1 MRRLVSIFMMCC
13 LLLGIFPTTALAAK
27 DSPGNEVTVNLYRSR
42 PSAAADYTVELKGD
56 SHNATETLE
65 APAVNSGIDKSF
77 VTLRDIPNGTYTL
90 TVSAKYHVTY
100 TQELTINNASVM
112 LNLCNSRDMITD
124 STKSKYGL
132 VPVGDINSD
141 GTINDNDA
149 KKVLDDPA
157 YDLTGDG
164 KTDLQ
169 DLALVV
175 RNENHSASAPEI
187 PYTVPAAEADKNT
200 NMNGNSSIGL
210 KITPKNDN
218 AISQENPVTI
228 NLTPPNSNQ
237 AVEGI
242 VIAAPAT
249 SDNGI
254 TQGIITVTTEDGQD
268 LSYPLSEQETPR
280 GTAKASAPGEIT
292 KEADGTI
299 VIDFGKRVAIKKVTI
314 KVTGTQS
321 SGTLAE
327 IAKVE
332 FFQDFANRIPA
343 PKLDIPT
350 VTAVSNTESDGLGYK
365 NLTVS
370 WTAQQNVTGYEVSVS
385 GPGYNKTASTE
396 KTSYTFEGDSFN
408 GTVQSFQTY
417 TIKVRSLNG
426 SWKSDWSK
434 EYSHTVTCTQKPPAP
449 ESVKVTPGVQS
460 LRVSWVCKFD
470 AESYSL
476 FYKKSSDSSFQ
487 EKKDLESSSHTLT
500 GLEGGTEYT
509 VYVVAHN
516 RNGDSPKSQ
525 NAVGMP
531 TTPTGAELPKYK
543 ILDNSVIKSISGNSN
558 QGYTIYKADGSTVT
572 NANATPED
580 WRALLDDN
588 PSTHLVIPDWDSG
601 VSYNNFRGPILQ
613 LDQKRTLDTI
623 RMTPSE
629 GASAHMAA
637 VKLRYKDEKGSFQEA
652 TAKFSQQRDK
662 QNRLYYEAVLDS
674 PITTDY
680 LEVRT
685 SSLYG
690 SEQNYTI
697 CELRLYEYD
706 DLEAKVKALFA
717 DASHTKLADD
727 VTADT
732 ITALRD
738 RANTKDEKSGE
749 FHPHRDTIL
758 NDLNYAQKI
767 LQDGAPDEALTVDNQ
782 ITAKNPPASDF
793 AQTLS
798 DHQPLG
804 YVAKANSTI
813 TIYVSDLSG
822 KAAPG
827 SNADLE
833 LVATQ
838 YHPEVTAWQE
848 SLSTLK
854 VGRNEIHIPKI
865 GSSEKEAGGALYL
878 RYTGEKGAKQ
888 YEVRVISGANDVS
901 KSITKIPVLHL
912 DGVTGEKRTA
922 AIKAYVTELE
932 SYVNGL
938 SSLHDSTHGDIGYS
952 YNNKECF
959 LNATE
964 ITMENMMFSVPATQV
979 WAAISDNPAHKLE
992 QSIAAM
998 EQEIDYFYQFKGLNK
1013 AATDNDAYPNT
1024 RLNIRY
1030 HQMFTGAFMYAG
1042 GKHIGIEYDSVPG
1055 LFQTT
1060 PVTTDGNGKKTG
1072 GSYSGWG
1079 IAHEIGH
1086 CINAASYQRVE
1097 VTNNLFPQLAQ
1108 TDETNK
1114 TSRVQNYNQVYKA
1127 VVTGTTGHTGNLAV
1141 QLAMYWQL
1149 HLAYDNDYSFKVYD
1163 SIEEQQAGLFY
1174 ARLESYLRTPS
1185 KAKFPLQTTS
1195 GDQGFMQ
1202 AACAAA
1208 GKNILPFFQAW
1219 GIIPNEQTK
1228 AYAANFGA
1236 ENRKIQYID
1245 DDSRLYRLEN
1255 KPGMSKDTTV
1265 TASITNAK
1273 DSRINGNK
1281 VEISLSNNN
1290 QNENAM
1296 LGYEIARNG
1305 KVVAFVPAKET
1316 SYTDI
1321 VTTEN
1326 NKAFTYTVTGI
1337 DRLLNETDTVTLDEV
1352 KVCHDGAIDK
1362 SAWTATTNMVSDL
1375 DTTVDK
1381 DDEDP
1386 DSGTSTTQGA
1396 AKQSA
1401 IGLAI
1406 DNKTDTVYYG
1416 TKSGSERPYV
1426 VLNLGGV
1433 QQITALKFTPDTG
1446 EHSSQRLFGYR
1457 VEISMDGNSW
1467 TTVKEGNCYAE
1478 SANALNP
1485 NSWGQ
1490 QEDIIYNAD
1499 GSYTLFFNKKTEDGS
1514 MDPYL
1519 YTYDAAYV
1527 KLTATTMS
1535 SLAIAELDVLGP
1547 TSDNVELL
1555 TEGYGELKKDFTPT
1569 GADEVA
1575 LEAGTI
1581 VFYGSYKGDPSYNIV
1596 VLKDQN
1602 GKMLNGESI
1611 ILADVADKGYL
1622 GETSDGRWI
1631 YGIQEENMKGVTKV
1645 VAELYRVQDATKLE
1659 GERLTSTSLHMTIP
1673 EECPPVILTGN
1684 GEQAAAHVEDTSLL
1698 TLKEEDAAT
1707 STAGEAQPVAD
1718 FYGDTGAVH
1727 GSKSSRVTLTPDGNK
1742 MKFEAKQEDGSIA
1755 MQIDF
1760 KLSPAPESV
1769 DLTANSGNNVFQTYR
1784 YDKASGNINLYVV
1797 QRSGTFTNGSS
1808 IGSINDLDRDTRVSA
1823 VTRDLKALSF
1833 QVSSPDDSTS
1843 TEGTI
1848 GSGTKPPSHG
1858 GNGNSQTFTLKF
1870 QTNGGSALQ
1879 DVTKKSGTSVDL
1891 TAYLPKKEG
1900 YTFAGWYADAALT
1913 KKVTSVK
1920 LTSNTTVYA
1929 KWTKAGEVPNFVDVP
1944 ADAWY
1949 LEDLQFVYTNGIMM
1963 GTSDTHFSPDRTTSR
1978 GMLVTTLYR
1987 MEGEPEPTAENPFA
2001 DVASNAYYEKA
2012 VRWAFANHIVTG
2024 HTATQF
2030 SPDGSITRE
2039 QLATILYRYAQY
2051 KGRDTSP
2058 SVELTKYSDAAQI
2071 HEYALPA
2078 MRWACATGL
2087 MNGTSSSTLSPLG
2100 SATRA
2105 QVAALLHR
2113 F

>member
-1 MRRLVSIFMMCC
+1 MRRVVSIFMMCC
-13 LLLGIFPTTALAAK
+13 LLLGIFPTTALAAN
-27 DSPGNEVTVNLYRSR
+27 DPPGNEVTVNLYRSG
-42 PSAAADYTVELKGD
+42 PSAAADYTVTLKSSSEFKD
-56 SHNATETLE
+56 TLK
-65 APAVNSGIDKSF
+65 APVVNSGTDKSF

-141 GTINDNDA
+141 GKISDEDA
-149 KKVLDDPA
+149 TLVLESNS
-157 YDLTGDG
+157 YDLTGNG
-164 KTDLQ
+164 ETDLQ

-175 RNENHSASAPEI
+175 RNQGELATAPVSN
-187 PYTVPAAEADKNT
+187 YTVPKAEAADSTKMEGDSSTGLTLTPT
-200 NMNGNSSIGL
+200 NG
-210 KITPKNDN
+210 TP
-218 AISQENPVTI
+218 ISQENPVTI
-228 NLTPPNSNQ
+228 NLTPPSSNKDT
-237 AVEGI
+237 EGI
-242 VIAAPAT
+242 VIAAPKDPKD
-249 SDNGI
+249 SKGVI
-254 TQGIITVTTEDGQD
+254 TQGEITVATENDETF
-268 LSYPLSEQETPR
+268 SYSLNEEQETPR

-299 VIDFGKRVAIKKVTI
+299 VIDFGKRVAVKKVTI
-314 KVTGTQS
+314 KVTGTAS
-321 SGTLAE
+321 SALAE

-385 GPGYNKTASTE
+385 GPGYSKTANTE

-543 ILDNSVIKSISGNSN
+543 ILDNSVIKSISGNPDK
-558 QGYTIYKADGSTVT
+558 GYTIYKADGSTVT

-588 PSTHLVIPDWDSG
+588 PSTHLLIPDWDSG
-601 VSYNNFRGPILQ
+601 VKYDNFRGPILQ

-629 GASAHMAA
+629 GASVHMAA
-637 VKLRYKDEKGSFQEA
+637 VKIRYKDEKGAFQEA
-652 TAKFSQQRDK
+652 NAKFSQQRDK
-662 QNRLYYEAVLDS
+662 QGRLYYEAVLDS

-706 DLEAKVKALFA
+706 DLEAKVKDLFA
-717 DASHTKLADD
+717 DPSHTTLKDH
-727 VTADT
+727 VKEET
-732 ITALRD
+732 IQNLID
-738 RANTKDEKSGE
+738 RANTKDEKSQE
-749 FHPHRDTIL
+749 YHPHQETIL
-758 NDLNYAQKI
+758 NDLNYAMKI
-767 LQDGAPDEALTVDNQ
+767 LKDGKPGEALTVDNQ
-782 ITAKNPPASDF
+782 ITATEPPASGF
-793 AQTLS
+793 AQELS
-798 DHQPLG
+798 DYQPLG
-804 YVAKANSTI
+804 YVAQANSTI
-813 TIYVSDLSG
+813 TVYVSDLTGQTS
-822 KAAPG
+822 PG
-827 SNADLE
+827 SKVNLE

-838 YHPEVTAWQE
+838 YHPEVSAWQA
-848 SLSTLK
+848 SPIQLK
-854 VGRNEIHIPKI
+854 AGRNEINIPKI
-865 GSSEKEAGGALYL
+865 GSSKKEAGGTLYL
-878 RYTGEKGAKQ
+878 RYTGEKGANQ
-888 YEVRVISGANDVS
+888 YEVRVIGG
-901 KSITKIPVLHL
+901 TEIPVLRL
-912 DGVTGEKRTA
+912 DGITGEERTA

-932 SYVNGL
+932 SYVKGL
-938 SSLHDSTHGDIGYS
+938 SNLHNSTHQDIGYN
-952 YNNKECF
+952 YDDKECF

-979 WAAISDNPAHKLE
+979 WAAISGGDAAHKLE
-992 QSIAAM
+992 QSIEAM

-1042 GKHIGIEYDSVPG
+1042 GKHIGIEYGSVPG

-1114 TSRVQNYNQVYKA
+1114 TSRVQDYNQVYKA

-1163 SIEEQQAGLFY
+1163 SIQAQQDGLFY

-1185 KAKFPLQTTS
+1185 KAEPDLQTTS

-1236 ENRKIQYID
+1236 ETRKIQYID

-1281 VEISLSNNN
+1281 VELSLSNNN

-1305 KVVAFVPAKET
+1305 KVVAFVPASKD

-1433 QQITALKFTPDTG
+1433 QQITALKFTPDAG
-1446 EHSSQRLFGYR
+1446 DHSSQRLFGYR
-1457 VEISMDGNSW
+1457 VEISMDGNNW
-1467 TTVKEGNCYAE
+1467 TTVKEGNCYAD
-1478 SANALNP
+1478 SASSSDP
-1485 NSWGQ
+1485 GSWKK
-1490 QEDIIYNAD
+1490 QEDIIYNDD

-1555 TEGYGELKKDFTPT
+1555 TEGYGKLKENFTPT

-1596 VLKDQN
+1596 VLRDQD
-1602 GKMLNGESI
+1602 GKMLDGESI
-1611 ILADVADKGYL
+1611 ILAHVADKGYL

-1631 YGIQEENMKGVTKV
+1631 YGIQKENMKGVTKV
-1645 VAELYRVQDATKLE
+1645 IAELYRVQDATVLK

-1673 EECPPVILTGN
+1673 ENCPDVTLKGN
-1684 GEQAAAHVEDTSLL
+1684 NDPIAAHVEDTSLL
-1698 TLKEEDAAT
+1698 TLKEEEAAT

-1742 MKFEAKQEDGSIA
+1742 MKFEAKQENGSIA

-1760 KLSPAPESV
+1760 KLSPAPASV
-1769 DLTANSGNNVFQTYR
+1769 DLTANNDNNVFQTHR

-1808 IGSINDLDRDTRVSA
+1808 IGSINDLDRDTKVSA
-1823 VTRDLKALSF
+1823 TTRVLKNLSS
-1833 QVSSPDDSTS
+1833 QVSNSDDSTS

-1858 GNGNSQTFTLKF
+1858 SNGNNQTFTLKF

-1929 KWTKAGEVPNFVDVP
+1929 KWTKTGEVPNFVDVP

-2001 DVASNAYYEKA
+2001 DVVSNAYYEKA

-2039 QLATILYRYAQY
+2039 QMATILYRYAQY

-2071 HEYALPA
+2071 HEYTLPA

>member
-1 MRRLVSIFMMCC
+1 MRRVVSIFMMCC
-13 LLLGIFPTTALAAK
+13 LLLGIFPTTALAANDPPK
-27 DSPGNEVTVNLYRSR
+27 NEVTVNLYRSG
-42 PSAAADYTVELKGD
+42 PSAAADYTVELKGN
-56 SHNATETLE
+56 SRNAMETLR
-65 APAVNSGIDKSF
+65 APVVNSGTDKSF

-100 TQELTINNASVM
+100 TQELTINNASVV

-141 GTINDNDA
+141 GKIDDNDA
-149 KKVLDDPA
+149 EKVLNDSA
-157 YDLTGDG
+157 YDLTGDS

-175 RNENHSASAPEI
+175 RNQGELAVAPMSN
-187 PYTVPAAEADKNT
+187 YTVPKAEAADSTK
-200 NMNGNSSIGL
+200 MEGNSSSGL
-210 KITPKNDN
+210 KLTPTNGN

-228 NLTPPNSNQ
+228 NLTPPSSNEDT
-237 AVEGI
+237 EGI
-242 VIAAPAT
+242 VIAAPKD
-249 SDNGI
+249 SKGVI
-254 TQGIITVTTEDGQD
+254 TQGEITVETDGEA
-268 LSYPLSEQETPR
+268 LHYSLSEQETPR
-280 GTAKASAPGEIT
+280 GTAKASASGEIT

-314 KVTGTQS
+314 KVTGTAS

-370 WTAQQNVTGYEVSVS
+370 WTSQQNVTGYEVSVS

-434 EYSHTVTCTQKPPAP
+434 AYSHTVTCTQKPPAP
-449 ESVKVTPGVQS
+449 ESVKVESGVQS

-543 ILDNSVIKSISGNSN
+543 ILDNSVIKSISGNPDK
-558 QGYTIYKADGSTVT
+558 GYTIYKADGSTVT

-580 WRALLDDN
+580 WWALLDDN
-588 PSTHLVIPDWDSG
+588 PSTHLLIPDWDSG
-601 VSYNNFRGPILQ
+601 VKYDNFRGPILQ

-637 VKLRYKDEKGSFQEA
+637 VKIRYKDEKGAFQEA
-652 TAKFSQQRDK
+652 NAKFSQQRDK
-662 QNRLYYEAVLDS
+662 QGRLYYEAVLDS
-674 PITTDY
+674 PIDADY

-706 DLEAKVKALFA
+706 DLEAKVKDLFA
-717 DASHTKLADD
+717 DSSHTMLKND
-727 VTADT
+727 VTEEA
-732 ITALRD
+732 IQNLID
-738 RANTKDEKSGE
+738 RANTKDEKSQE
-749 FHPHRDTIL
+749 YHPHQETIL
-758 NDLNYAQKI
+758 NDLTYAMKI
-767 LQDGAPDEALTVDNQ
+767 LKDGKPGEPLTVDNQ
-782 ITAKNPPASDF
+782 ITATNPPASDF

-798 DHQPLG
+798 DYQPLG
-804 YVAKANSTI
+804 YVAQANSTI
-813 TIYVSDLSG
+813 TIYVSDLTGQTS
-822 KAAPG
+822 PG
-827 SNADLE
+827 SKVNLE

-838 YHPEVTAWQE
+838 YHPEVSAWQA
-848 SLSTLK
+848 SPIQLK
-854 VGRNEIHIPKI
+854 AGRNEINIPKI
-865 GSSEKEAGGALYL
+865 GSSKKEAGGALYL
-878 RYTGEKGAKQ
+878 RYTGKKGANQ
-888 YEVRVISGANDVS
+888 YEVRVIGG
-901 KSITKIPVLHL
+901 TKIPVLRL
-912 DGVTGEKRTA
+912 DGVTGGERTA
-922 AIKAYVTELE
+922 AIKAYVTELG

-938 SSLHDSTHGDIGYS
+938 SSLHDSTHGDIGYN
-952 YNNKECF
+952 YDAQECF

-979 WAAISDNPAHKLE
+979 WGAISGGDAAHKLE
-992 QSIAAM
+992 QSIVAM

-1042 GKHIGIEYDSVPG
+1042 GKHIGIEYGSVPG

-1060 PVTTDGNGKKTG
+1060 PITTDGNGKKTG

-1114 TSRVQNYNQVYKA
+1114 TSRVKDYNQVYQA

-1219 GIIPNEQTK
+1219 GIIPNAETEK
-1228 AYAANFGA
+1228 YAAQFDK
-1236 ENRKIQYID
+1236 ETRKIQYID
-1245 DDSRLYRLEN
+1245 DDSRLYRLEGQ
-1255 KPGMSKDTTV
+1255 PRMSEGTKV
-1265 TASITNAK
+1265 TASITNAA
-1273 DSRINGNK
+1273 DSRIKGNT
-1281 VEISLSNNN
+1281 VDISLSNTNGN
-1290 QNENAM
+1290 PDAM

-1337 DRLLNETDTVTLDEV
+1337 DRLLHETDTVTLDEV

-1362 SAWTATTNMVSDL
+1362 SAWTATTNMVSEQDKP
-1375 DTTVDK
+1375 VDK
-1381 DDEDP
+1381 NDQDP

-1416 TKSGSERPYV
+1416 TKSGNERPYV

-1433 QQITALKFTPDTG
+1433 QQITALKFTPDAG
-1446 EHSSQRLFGYR
+1446 DHSKDRLFGYR

-1467 TTVKEGNCYAE
+1467 TTVKEGNCYAD
-1478 SANALNP
+1478 SASSSDP
-1485 NSWGQ
+1485 GSWEK
-1490 QEDIIYNAD
+1490 QEDIVYNTD

-1555 TEGYGELKKDFTPT
+1555 TEGYGKLKEDFIPEGETE
-1569 GADEVA
+1569 AA
-1575 LEAGTI
+1575 MKAGTI

-1602 GKMLNGESI
+1602 GKMLDGESI
-1611 ILADVADKGYL
+1611 ILAHVADKGYL

-1645 VAELYRVQDATKLE
+1645 IAELYRVQDATKLE

-1673 EECPPVILTGN
+1673 ENCPDVTLKGN
-1684 GEQAAAHVEDTSLL
+1684 NDPIAAHVEDTSLL
-1698 TLKEEDAAT
+1698 TLKEEEAAT
-1707 STAGEAQPVAD
+1707 STAGEAQPLAD

-1727 GSKSSRVTLTPDGNK
+1727 GSKASRVTLTPDGNK

-1760 KLSPAPESV
+1760 KLSPAPASV
-1769 DLTANSGNNVFQTYR
+1769 DFNVESEAGVFQTYR
-1784 YDKASGNINLYVV
+1784 YDKGSDTISLYTVKREETFGN
-1797 QRSGTFTNGSS
+1797 SS
-1808 IGSINDLDRDTRVSA
+1808 SAGSINGLDHGTKVSA
-1823 VTRDLKALSF
+1823 VTRVLKNLSS
-1833 QVSSPDDSTS
+1833 QVPNPDSNTS

-1858 GNGNSQTFTLKF
+1858 SNGNNQTFTLKF

-1929 KWTKAGEVPNFVDVP
+1929 KWTKTGEVPNFVDVP

-1949 LEDLQFVYTNGIMM
+1949 GEDLQFVYTNGIMM

-2001 DVASNAYYEKA
+2001 DVASNTYYEKA

-2039 QLATILYRYAQY
+2039 QMATILYRYAQY

>member
-1 MRRLVSIFMMCC
+1 MRRVVSIFMMCC
-13 LLLGIFPTTALAAK
+13 LLLGIFPTTALAANDPPK
-27 DSPGNEVTVNLYRSR
+27 NEVTVNLYRSG
-42 PSAAADYTVELKGD
+42 PSAAADYTVELKGN
-56 SHNATETLE
+56 SRNAMETLK
-65 APAVNSGIDKSF
+65 APVVNSGTDKSF

-100 TQELTINNASVM
+100 TQELTINNASVV

-132 VPVGDINSD
+132 VPVGDINNDGKVSD
-141 GTINDNDA
+141 EDA
-149 KKVLDDPA
+149 TLVLESNS
-157 YDLTGDG
+157 YDLTGNG
-164 KTDLQ
+164 ETDLQ

-175 RNENHSASAPEI
+175 RNQGELATAPMSN
-187 PYTVPAAEADKNT
+187 YTVPKAEAADSTK
-200 NMNGNSSIGL
+200 MEGNSSTGL
-210 KITPKNDN
+210 KLTPTNGN

-228 NLTPPNSNQ
+228 NLTPPSSNEDT
-237 AVEGI
+237 EGI
-242 VIAAPAT
+242 VIAAPKD
-249 SDNGI
+249 SKGVI
-254 TQGIITVTTEDGQD
+254 TQGEITVETDGEA
-268 LSYPLSEQETPR
+268 LHYSLSEQETPR
-280 GTAKASAPGEIT
+280 GTAKASASGEIT

-314 KVTGTQS
+314 KVTGTAS

-370 WTAQQNVTGYEVSVS
+370 WTSQQNVTGYEVSVS
-385 GPGYNKTASTE
+385 GPGYNKTAGTE

-434 EYSHTVTCTQKPPAP
+434 AYSHTVTCTQKPPAP
-449 ESVKVTPGVQS
+449 ESVKVESGVQS

-543 ILDNSVIKSISGNSN
+543 ILDNSVIKSISGNPDK
-558 QGYTIYKADGSTVT
+558 GYTIYKADGSTVT

-580 WRALLDDN
+580 WWALLDDN
-588 PSTHLVIPDWDSG
+588 PSTHLLIPDWDSG
-601 VSYNNFRGPILQ
+601 VKYDNFRGPILQ

-637 VKLRYKDEKGSFQEA
+637 VKIRYKDEKGAFQEA
-652 TAKFSQQRDK
+652 NAKFSQQRDK
-662 QNRLYYEAVLDS
+662 QGRLYYEAVLDS
-674 PITTDY
+674 PIDADY

-706 DLEAKVKALFA
+706 DLEAKVKDLFA
-717 DASHTKLADD
+717 DSSHTMLKND
-727 VTADT
+727 VTEEA
-732 ITALRD
+732 IQNLID
-738 RANTKDEKSGE
+738 RANTKDEKSQE
-749 FHPHRDTIL
+749 YHPHQETIL
-758 NDLNYAQKI
+758 NDLTYAMKI
-767 LQDGAPDEALTVDNQ
+767 LKDGKPGEPLTVDNQ
-782 ITAKNPPASDF
+782 ITATNPPASDF

-798 DHQPLG
+798 DYQPLG
-804 YVAKANSTI
+804 YVAQANSTI
-813 TIYVSDLSG
+813 TIYVSDLTGQTS
-822 KAAPG
+822 PG
-827 SNADLE
+827 SKVNLE

-838 YHPEVTAWQE
+838 YHPEVSAWQA
-848 SLSTLK
+848 SPIQLK
-854 VGRNEIHIPKI
+854 AGRNEINIPKI
-865 GSSEKEAGGALYL
+865 GSSKKEAGGALYL
-878 RYTGEKGAKQ
+878 RYTGKKGANQ
-888 YEVRVISGANDVS
+888 YEVRVIGG
-901 KSITKIPVLHL
+901 TKIPVLRL
-912 DGVTGEKRTA
+912 DGVTGGERTA
-922 AIKAYVTELE
+922 AIKAYVTELG

-938 SSLHDSTHGDIGYS
+938 SSLHDSTHGDIGYN
-952 YNNKECF
+952 YDAQECF

-979 WAAISDNPAHKLE
+979 WEAISDNPAHKLE

-1013 AATDNDAYPNT
+1013 AAKDNDAYPNT

-1055 LFQTT
+1055 LFKTT
-1060 PVTTDGNGKKTG
+1060 PVTTDDNGKKTG

-1114 TSRVQNYNQVYKA
+1114 TSRVKDYNQVYQA

-1219 GIIPNEQTK
+1219 GIIPNAETEK
-1228 AYAANFGA
+1228 YAAQFDK
-1236 ENRKIQYID
+1236 ETRKIQYID
-1245 DDSRLYRLEN
+1245 DDSRLYRLEGQ
-1255 KPGMSKDTTV
+1255 PRMSEGTKV
-1265 TASITNAK
+1265 TASITNAA
-1273 DSRINGNK
+1273 DSRIKGNT
-1281 VEISLSNNN
+1281 VDISLSNTNGN
-1290 QNENAM
+1290 PDAM

-1337 DRLLNETDTVTLDEV
+1337 DRLLHETDTVTLDEV

-1362 SAWTATTNMVSDL
+1362 SAWTATTNMVSEQDKP
-1375 DTTVDK
+1375 VDK
-1381 DDEDP
+1381 NDQDP

-1416 TKSGSERPYV
+1416 TKSGNERPYV

-1433 QQITALKFTPDTG
+1433 QQITALKFTPDAG
-1446 EHSSQRLFGYR
+1446 DHSKDRLFGYR

-1467 TTVKEGNCYAE
+1467 TTVKEGNCYAD
-1478 SANALNP
+1478 SASSSDP
-1485 NSWGQ
+1485 GSWEK
-1490 QEDIIYNAD
+1490 QEDIVYNTD

-1555 TEGYGELKKDFTPT
+1555 TEGYGKLKEDFIPEGETE
-1569 GADEVA
+1569 AA
-1575 LEAGTI
+1575 MKAGTI

-1602 GKMLNGESI
+1602 GKMLDGESI
-1611 ILADVADKGYL
+1611 ILAHVADKGYL

-1645 VAELYRVQDATKLE
+1645 IAELYRVQDATKLE

-1673 EECPPVILTGN
+1673 ENCPDVTLKGN
-1684 GEQAAAHVEDTSLL
+1684 NHPIAAHVEDTSLL
-1698 TLKEEDAAT
+1698 TLKEEEAAT
-1707 STAGEAQPVAD
+1707 STAGEAQPLAD

-1727 GSKSSRVTLTPDGNK
+1727 GSKASRVTLTPDGNK
-1742 MKFEAKQEDGSIA
+1742 MKFEAKQEDNSIA

-1760 KLSPAPESV
+1760 KLSPAPASV
-1769 DLTANSGNNVFQTYR
+1769 DLTANSGNDDDVFQIHQYNNGVL
-1784 YDKASGNINLYVV
+1784 SLYVV
-1797 QRSGTFTNGSS
+1797 QRSGTFTSGSS
-1808 IGSINDLDRDTRVSA
+1808 VGSINDLDRGTTVSA
-1823 VTRDLKALSF
+1823 VTRDLKDLSS
-1833 QVSSPDDSTS
+1833 QVSSPDSSTS

-1929 KWTKAGEVPNFVDVP
+1929 KWTKTSEVPNFVDVP

-2039 QLATILYRYAQY
+2039 QMATILYRYAQY